1 MCLSSQYVPLPA
13 VTIYKSAQESWI
25 AMEKQLLTKLK
36 SSQLRVTLELLTAE
50 HAYTFFD
57 QYRDSS
63 IGKLTNLPALISVK
77 EVQEW
82 IAEETSSQDSYNY
95 AVLLPR
101 EGFIGFV
108 NLTVSE
114 HAAFFGIWLGTEYQG
129 KGLGTEIGQFVC
141 QQALESGLKA
151 VLTSA
156 FLTNPVSI
164 SMLRKTGFETLS
176 VRADAPHD
184 DRVFFIMTND
194 TSIQQNGN
202 FELIDY
208 YRREQLPFTFVQV
221 DQ

>member
-1 MCLSSQYVPLPA
+1 
-13 VTIYKSAQESWI
+13 
-25 AMEKQLLTKLK
+25 MEKHLLTKLNI
-36 SSQLRVTLELLTAE
+36 SQLSVELEQLTIE
-50 HAYTFFD
+50 HAEAFFE
-57 QYRDSS
+57 QYRDPS
-63 IGKLTNLPALISVK
+63 IRKLTNLPTLTSTK
-77 EVQEW
+77 EVQDW
-82 IAEETSSQDSYNY
+82 IAEETYTANSYNY
-95 AVLLPR
+95 AVLLLKQ
-101 EGFIGFV
+101 GFVGFV

-114 HAAFFGIWLGTEYQG
+114 HAAFFGIWLGAKYQS
-129 KGLGTEIGQFVC
+129 KGLGTEIGHYVC

-164 SMLRKTGFETLS
+164 NMLKKIGFETLS

-194 TSIQQNGN
+194 PSIQLNGN

-208 YRREQLPFTFVQV
+208 YRREQLPFTFPQG

>member
-1 MCLSSQYVPLPA
+1 
-13 VTIYKSAQESWI
+13 
-25 AMEKQLLTKLK
+25 MEKHFLKKLQIF
-36 SSQLRVTLELLTAE
+36 QLRVELEPLTIE
-50 HAYTFFD
+50 HAEAFFE
-57 QYRDSS
+57 QYRDPF
-63 IGKLTNLPALISVK
+63 IRKLTNLPTLTSTK
-77 EVQEW
+77 EVEDW
-82 IAEETSSQDSYNY
+82 IAEETSTVNSYNY
-95 AVLLPR
+95 AVLLPKQGFV
-101 EGFIGFV
+101 GFI

-114 HAAFFGIWLGTEYQG
+114 HAAFFGIWLGTKYQS
-129 KGLGTEIGQFVC
+129 KGLGTEIGHYVC

-164 SMLRKTGFETLS
+164 NMLKKIGFETLS

-194 TSIQQNGN
+194 PSIQLNGN

-208 YRREQLPFTFVQV
+208 YRREQLPFTFPQG

>member
-1 MCLSSQYVPLPA
+1 
-13 VTIYKSAQESWI
+13 
-25 AMEKQLLTKLK
+25 MEKQFLK
-36 SSQLRVTLELLTAE
+36 NLQISQLSVELEQLTTE
-50 HAYTFFD
+50 HAEAFFK
-57 QYRDSS
+57 QYRDPS
-63 IGKLTNLPALISVK
+63 IKKLTNLPTLTSIN
-77 EVQEW
+77 EVHDW
-82 IAEETSSQDSYNY
+82 IAEETSTTNSYNY
-95 AVLLPR
+95 AVLLPKQ
-101 EGFIGFV
+101 GFVGFV

-141 QQALESGLKA
+141 QRALKSGLKA

-164 SMLRKTGFETLS
+164 NMLRKIGFETLS

-194 TSIQQNGN
+194 PSIQLHGN

-208 YRREQLPFTFVQV
+208 YRREQLPFTFAQG
-221 DQ
+221 DE